1 MSTVLG
7 TVPGTEEALSK
18 CFSRLLLLFY
28 YHCCCHLLSPGKA
41 QQASTGFCR
50 KDAFICLNRE
60 RREVQGSAAIRP
72 GHRGG
77 CAAKVGTG
85 PRAPPSC
92 TPISRH
98 PPTPAPICR
107 HLLRLGAGS
116 SPSSRLWAKEAGA
129 GAHSG
134 LHVGCTREKP
144 HVSVSPRPPA
154 LGRVGQAAAG
164 LWRAASGALPGR
176 PPLLR
181 GCQRWGST
189 GAANASQPAG
199 ERSFSLPPTVTFQ
212 NRDSPAHSLPRKTR
226 VTAAITLDVHLSFG
240 HPPPTLPATPVGSL

>member
-60 RREVQGSAAIRP
+60 RE
-72 GHRGG
+72 GG
-77 CAAKVGTG
+77 ARKRSHS
-85 PRAPPSC
+85 PRSQRRLC
-92 TPISRH
+92 CKGGNWTPRSPLLH
-98 PPTPAPICR
+98 SDFTPPPTPAPICR

-129 GAHSG
+129 GALSG

-189 GAANASQPAG
+189 GAANASQPAS
-199 ERSFSLPPTVTFQ
+199 ERPFSLPPTVTFQ

-226 VTAAITLDVHLSFG
+226 VTAAITLDVHLSFA